1 MTTGGTIGVGIIVIA
16 LLWSGAIS
24 ANGLQTWHSLYGLI
38 CPPARLIMIVEMLTS
53 FDMYSGRARHH
64 GTAA

>member
-1 MTTGGTIGVGIIVIA
+1 MTTGSTIGVGIIVIA